1 VKVDAGLLASLDDV
15 PARARA
21 IEGAGYDG
29 VFTFEGPHDP
39 FFPLALA
46 AEHTERLDLST
57 AIAVAFSRS
66 PMTLAQIAY
75 DLQALSQGRII
86 LGLGSQIRPHIEKR
100 FSMPWSHPAPRMREL
115 VLAVR
120 AIWSAWNDRT
130 RLDFRGE
137 FYRHTLMTPFFDPG
151 PSAYGVPRV
160 FLAGVGPAMTE
171 VAGEVGDGFLVHP
184 FSSERYM
191 RETTWP
197 ALERG
202 MARAGRS
209 AEGYEVAWPMLVS
222 VASGER
228 QRDEGDVGLRARLAF
243 YGSTPAYRPV
253 LEAHG
258 WGDVQ
263 TDLNRLSKEGR
274 WDEMRT
280 LIDDE
285 MLDTF
290 AIRCRPEDLPAKV
303 HERSA
308 GVVTRVSFDAPTLGP
323 PEELA
328 DVVAAI
334 RNIGATRAG

>member
-1 VKVDAGLLASLDDV
+1 VKVEAGLLGSLDEI

-21 IEGAGYDG
+21 VEAAGYDG

-39 FFPLALA
+39 FLPLALA
-46 AEHTERLDLST
+46 AEHTERVDLST
-57 AIAVAFSRS
+57 AIAVAFARS
-66 PMTLAQIAY
+66 PMNLAQIAY
-75 DLQALSQGRII
+75 DLQALARGRII
-86 LGLGSQIRPHIEKR
+86 LGLGSQIRAHIEKR

-120 AIWSAWNDRT
+120 AIWSAWNERT
-130 RLDFRGE
+130 PLDFRGE

-151 PSAYGVPRV
+151 PSEWGAPRV

-184 FSSERYM
+184 FTSERYL

-202 MARAGRS
+202 FARAGRS
-209 AEGYEVAWPMLVS
+209 RAGYEVGWPMLVS
-222 VASGER
+222 VASDER
-228 QRDEGDVGLRARLAF
+228 QRREGDDGLRARLAF

-258 WGDVQ
+258 WGELQ
-263 TDLNRLSKEGR
+263 TDLNGLSKQGR
-274 WDEMRT
+274 WDEMRG
-280 LIDDE
+280 LIADD

-290 AIRCRPEDLPAKV
+290 AIRCAPDELAARV
-303 HERSA
+303 HARA
-308 GVVTRVSFDAPTLGP
+308 GALVTRVSFDSATLGP

-328 DVVAAI
+328 DLVATI
-334 RNIGATRAG
+334 RNIEPTTTG